1 MDAVPPPEEEL
12 AALRRRAYGPDAD
25 IAGDP
30 RAQARLVDLE
40 HELAA
45 RDSGAPGGAL
55 SRDSKR
61 SATAGVDTVTADAAI
76 EPSQAAGDDAEAG
89 LAATSATS
97 ETSPGVPAR
106 RMRRALPWVVASV
119 ATVVAAVAL
128 GALYVDGLTE
138 PELETRAPE
147 YVRIPDRSL
156 PQDAPDYVLSLAS
169 VGADADDPRD
179 PHGTLNRLG
188 LSTDELRQ
196 YEDFR
201 GLSVWSGESRSGAAC
216 LLVAHPGQGL
226 NEGIGD
232 AVCFPEGFD
241 TIAELRLCGGC
252 SAPEVFAGLPTGS
265 LIQFA
270 LKGDHVDVYVRAAD
284 PIVSQ
289 G

>member
-1 MDAVPPPEEEL
+1 MDAAPPPEEEL

-30 RAQARLVDLE
+30 RAQARLVALE

-55 SRDSKR
+55 SRDSKG
-61 SATAGVDTVTADAAI
+61 SATAGVDTVTADGAI
-76 EPSQAAGDDAEAG
+76 ETSRAAGDDAEAG
-89 LAATSATS
+89 IATTSATS
-97 ETSPGVPAR
+97 ETSRGGPAR
-106 RMRRALPWVVASV
+106 RMRRALPWVVASA
-119 ATVVAAVAL
+119 ATVVAAIAV

-138 PELETRAPE
+138 PEPE

-156 PQDAPDYVLSLAS
+156 PQDAPDYVLALAS

-179 PHGTLNRLG
+179 PHGTLDQLG
-188 LSTDELRQ
+188 LSTDDLRQ
-196 YEDFR
+196 YDDFR

-216 LLVAHPGQGL
+216 LLVAHPVQGL

-232 AVCFPEGFD
+232 AVCFPRGFD

-270 LKGDHVDVYVRAAD
+270 LKGDHVDVYVRPAD

>member
-1 MDAVPPPEEEL
+1 MDAVPPPGEEL

-106 RMRRALPWVVASV
+106 RMRRALPWVVASI
-119 ATVVAAVAL
+119 ATVVAAIAL

-156 PQDAPDYVLSLAS
+156 PQDAPDYVLALAS

-201 GLSVWSGESRSGAAC
+201 GLSVWSGGVS
-216 LLVAHPGQGL
+216 
-226 NEGIGD
+226 
-232 AVCFPEGFD
+232 
-241 TIAELRLCGGC
+241 LRR
-252 SAPEVFAGLPTGS
+252 GLPARGPPRPGAQRGNRRCSVFPRLS
-265 LIQFA
+265 LI
-270 LKGDHVDVYVRAAD
+270 H
-284 PIVSQ
+284 I
-289 G
+289 